1 VAQSRRAV
9 TQQRRPGGGSPP
21 NRGGGARRPS
31 GGGGGGGGRRPS
43 SGGGRAPIVVL
54 VSVVVVLA
62 VVAILL
68 VNALGGSSKAAA
80 SSSPA
85 PADVVS
91 KATHV
96 PKSVLESIGVS
107 TAGVTPP
114 APVDNKSVPEL
125 TSGGKPE
132 MFYEGA
138 EFCPFCAA
146 ERWAMVVALSHF
158 GTFKNLRITESAA
171 GDVYPRTHTFSF
183 YHSSYT
189 SPYLTFVPVETNT
202 NQLVNGTYPV
212 LQVPTKAEDK
222 IFDEFEKYPYLPKG
236 SQPSIP
242 FVDIANRY
250 IVIGAQYDPQ
260 VLQGLTWGSIAGSL
274 SIASSTPAKDIG
286 AASNY
291 LTAAICQVTH
301 DKPSSVCSAPFV
313 KTALENIAKAA
324 AAAKKVPSNASKV
337 GS

>member
-9 TQQRRPGGGSPP
+9 TQQRRPGGGAPP
-21 NRGGGARRPS
+21 KRGGGAPRPS
-31 GGGGGGGGRRPS
+31 GGGGGGRRPGG
-43 SGGGRAPIVVL
+43 GGGRGPIVVL
-54 VSVVVVLA
+54 VAVVVVLA

-68 VNALGGSSKAAA
+68 VNALGGHSKAAA

-85 PADVVS
+85 PVDVVA
-91 KATHV
+91 KTTHV
-96 PKSVLESIGVS
+96 PMSVLDKIGVS
-107 TAGVTPP
+107 TSGVTPP
-114 APVDNKSVPEL
+114 RPVTSSSVPEL
-125 TSGGKPE
+125 TSGSKPE
-132 MFYEGA
+132 IFYEGA
-138 EFCPFCAA
+138 DFCPFCAA

-158 GTFKNLRITESAA
+158 GTFSNLHVTESAA
-171 GDVYPRTHTFSF
+171 GDVYPRTHTFTF
-183 YHSSYT
+183 YKSRYS
-189 SPYLTFVPVETNT
+189 SPYLAFVPVETNT

-212 LQVPTKAEDK
+212 LQVPTKAEDA
-222 IFDEFEKYPYLPKG
+222 IFNEFEKYPYLPKG

-250 IVIGAQYDPQ
+250 IVIGSEFDPQ

-274 SIASSTPAKDIG
+274 SLPSSTPAKDIG

-301 DKPSSVCSAPFV
+301 DKPAEVCSSPFV
-313 KTALENIAKAA
+313 SKALASMAKLAKATNA
-324 AAAKKVPSNASKV
+324 PSNATKV